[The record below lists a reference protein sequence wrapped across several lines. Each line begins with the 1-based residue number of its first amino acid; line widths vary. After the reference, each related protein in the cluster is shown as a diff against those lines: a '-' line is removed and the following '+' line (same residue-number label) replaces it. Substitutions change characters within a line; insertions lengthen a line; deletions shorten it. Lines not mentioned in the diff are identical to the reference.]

1 MKEQNLTEKESL
13 EIISRMIKQT
23 KQNMQIGYG
32 NTLLYYGFTAVI
44 ISVVV
49 YLLCHYTSAMAWH
62 NLWFLMFLP
71 MIYVKMSCKKQDA
84 SVVTY
89 IDRAVKNVW
98 SVINSL
104 FIFTVATIIV
114 IGFITNVI
122 ILIPM
127 MPLSLLYV
135 GIGTACT
142 GVITNEKS
150 MTYLPVISFVIS
162 IYMLIYLLA
171 NGSFGIEWNLLC
183 GLGFLTMLV
192 IPGHILNRKSLKQ
205 CSEN

>member
-13 EIISRMIKQT
+13 ELISRMIQQT
-23 KQNMQIGYG
+23 KQNLKVGSG
-32 NTLLYYGFTAVI
+32 NTLLYYGYTAVI
-44 ISVVV
+44 ISIAV
-49 YLLCHYTSAMAWH
+49 YVLCYFTSAMAWH
-62 NLWFLMFLP
+62 NLWFLMFVP
-71 MIYVKMSCKKQDA
+71 MIYEKISRKKKRV

-89 IDRAVKNVW
+89 IDKAVKNVW

-104 FIFTVATIIV
+104 FILSVATIIV

-150 MTYLPVISFVIS
+150 MTYFPIISFIIS